1 MKKLLLI
8 LSSSALVSCASSKNP
23 NDPYENYNRPVFEF
37 NMTVDHYV
45 LRPVTVGYTYIP
57 DPIREALG
65 NFYNNLLDFVSLAN
79 DILQLDGIDTM
90 QTTMRIALNS
100 TFGILGLID
109 VSSSM
114 GLPQYTNTFGN
125 TLKRWGW
132 TNSSYFLVPFLG
144 PATIRDQLGIIP
156 DVYFN
161 PLFYLINDPWI
172 SWSIFGINLID
183 QRSKYLGQDELLEQT
198 LDPYATIRDLYLQKN
213 GAYIY
218 ATESSANNNAES
230 ENIDNLISEE
240 NGESAPPQI
249 KPRTNNNDSEVDN
262 LINEENLALS
272 SSVSKASASTT
283 TQESINTSRKLDSS
297 APEISY

>member
-1 MKKLLLI
+1 MKKLLII
-8 LSSSALVSCASSKNP
+8 LSSSALVGCASSKNP

-65 NFYNNLLDFVSLAN
+65 NFYNNLRDFVSLAN

-90 QTTMRIALNS
+90 QTTMRIALKS
-100 TFGILGLID
+100 TFCILGLID

-132 TNSSYFLVPFLG
+132 TDSSYFLVPFLG
-144 PATIRDQLGIIP
+144 PATVRDQLGIIP

-161 PLFYLINDPWI
+161 PLFYIINDPWI
-172 SWSIFGINLID
+172 SWSIFGINLLD

-213 GAYIY
+213 GAYKY
-218 ATESSANNNAES
+218 ATESNDNNTES

-240 NGESAPPQI
+240 NGESSPQI
-249 KPRTNNNDSEVDN
+249 KPQANNNDSEVDN

-272 SSVSKASASTT
+272 SGISQIRESTT
-283 TQESINTSRKLDSS
+283 KDSVNTTSKLNSS
-297 APEISY
+297 TPEASY

>member
-1 MKKLLLI
+1 MKKLLII
-8 LSSSALVSCASSKNP
+8 LSSSALVGCASSKNP

-65 NFYNNLLDFVSLAN
+65 NFYNNLRDFVSLAN

-132 TNSSYFLVPFLG
+132 TDSSYFLVPFLG
-144 PATIRDQLGIIP
+144 PATVRDQLGIIP

-161 PLFYLINDPWI
+161 PLFYIINDPSI
-172 SWSIFGINLID
+172 SWSIFGINLLD

-213 GAYIY
+213 GAYKY
-218 ATESSANNNAES
+218 ATESNDNNTES

-240 NGESAPPQI
+240 NGESSPQI
-249 KPRTNNNDSEVDN
+249 KPQANNNDSEVDN

-272 SSVSKASASTT
+272 SGISQIRESTT
-283 TQESINTSRKLDSS
+283 KDSVNTTSKLNSS
-297 APEISY
+297 TPEASY

>member
-1 MKKLLLI
+1 MKKLLII
-8 LSSSALVSCASSKNP
+8 LSSSALVGCASSKNP

-65 NFYNNLLDFVSLAN
+65 NFYNNLRDFVSLAN

-109 VSSSM
+109 VSSSI

-132 TNSSYFLVPFLG
+132 TDSSYFLVPFLG
-144 PATIRDQLGIIP
+144 PATVRDQLGIIP

-161 PLFYLINDPWI
+161 PLFYIINDPSI
-172 SWSIFGINLID
+172 SWSIFGINLLD

-213 GAYIY
+213 GAYKY
-218 ATESSANNNAES
+218 ATESNDNNTES

-240 NGESAPPQI
+240 NGESAPQI
-249 KPRTNNNDSEVDN
+249 KPQANNNDSEVDN
-262 LINEENLALS
+262 LINEENLAIS
-272 SSVSKASASTT
+272 SGINQVR
-283 TQESINTSRKLDSS
+283 ESETNTN
-297 APEISY
+297 

>member
-1 MKKLLLI
+1 MKKLLII
-8 LSSSALVSCASSKNP
+8 LSSSALVGCASSKNP

-65 NFYNNLLDFVSLAN
+65 NFYNNLRDFVSLAN

-132 TNSSYFLVPFLG
+132 TDSSYFLVPFLG
-144 PATIRDQLGIIP
+144 PATVRDQLGIIP

-161 PLFYLINDPWI
+161 PLFYIINDPWI
-172 SWSIFGINLID
+172 SWSIFGINLLD

-198 LDPYATIRDLYLQKN
+198 LDPYATIRDLYLQKMVHIN
-213 GAYIY
+213 MQQNQMIIIL
-218 ATESSANNNAES
+218 NQK
-230 ENIDNLISEE
+230 ILI
-240 NGESAPPQI
+240 
-249 KPRTNNNDSEVDN
+249 T
-262 LINEENLALS
+262 
-272 SSVSKASASTT
+272 
-283 TQESINTSRKLDSS
+283 
-297 APEISY
+297 

>member
-1 MKKLLLI
+1 MKKLLII
-8 LSSSALVSCASSKNP
+8 LSSSALVGCASSKNP

-65 NFYNNLLDFVSLAN
+65 NFYNNLRDFVSLAN

-132 TNSSYFLVPFLG
+132 TDSSYFLVPFLG
-144 PATIRDQLGIIP
+144 PATVRDQLGIIP

-161 PLFYLINDPWI
+161 PLFYIINDPWI
-172 SWSIFGINLID
+172 SWSIFGINLLD

-213 GAYIY
+213 GAYKY
-218 ATESSANNNAES
+218 ATESNDNNTES

-240 NGESAPPQI
+240 NGESAPQI
-249 KPRTNNNDSEVDN
+249 KPQANNNDSEIDN

-272 SSVSKASASTT
+272 SGISQIRESTT
-283 TQESINTSRKLDSS
+283 QNSVNTSSKLNSS
-297 APEISY
+297 APEASY

>member
-8 LSSSALVSCASSKNP
+8 LSSSVLVSCASSKNP

-65 NFYNNLLDFVSLAN
+65 NFYNNLRDFVSLAN

-109 VSSSM
+109 ISSSI

-132 TNSSYFLVPFLG
+132 TDSSYFLVPFLG
-144 PATIRDQLGIIP
+144 PATVRDQLGIIP

-161 PLFYLINDPWI
+161 PLFYIINDPSI
-172 SWSIFGINLID
+172 SWSIFGINLLD

-213 GAYIY
+213 GAYKY
-218 ATESSANNNAES
+218 ATESNDNNTES

-240 NGESAPPQI
+240 NGESAPQI
-249 KPRTNNNDSEVDN
+249 KPQANNNDSEVDN
-262 LINEENLALS
+262 LINEENLAIS
-272 SSVSKASASTT
+272 SGINQVR
-283 TQESINTSRKLDSS
+283 ESETNTN
-297 APEISY
+297 

>member
-1 MKKLLLI
+1 MKKLLII
-8 LSSSALVSCASSKNP
+8 LSSSALVGCASSKNP

-65 NFYNNLLDFVSLAN
+65 NFYNNLRDFVSLAN
-79 DILQLDGIDTM
+79 DVLQLDGIDTM

-132 TNSSYFLVPFLG
+132 TDSSYFLVPFLG
-144 PATIRDQLGIIP
+144 PATVRDQLGIIP

-161 PLFYLINDPWI
+161 PLFYIINDPWI
-172 SWSIFGINLID
+172 SWSIFGINLLD

-213 GAYIY
+213 GAYKY
-218 ATESSANNNAES
+218 ATESNDNNTES

-240 NGESAPPQI
+240 NGESAPQI
-249 KPRTNNNDSEVDN
+249 KPQANNNDSEVDN

-272 SSVSKASASTT
+272 SGISQIRESTT
-283 TQESINTSRKLDSS
+283 KDSVNTTSKLNSS
-297 APEISY
+297 TPEASY

>member
-1 MKKLLLI
+1 MKKLLII
-8 LSSSALVSCASSKNP
+8 LSSSALVGCASSKNP

-65 NFYNNLLDFVSLAN
+65 NFYNNLRDFVSLAN

-132 TNSSYFLVPFLG
+132 TDSSYFLVPFLG
-144 PATIRDQLGIIP
+144 PATVRDQLGIIP

-161 PLFYLINDPWI
+161 PLFYIINDPWI
-172 SWSIFGINLID
+172 SWSIFGINLLD

-213 GAYIY
+213 GAYKY
-218 ATESSANNNAES
+218 ATESNDNNTES

-240 NGESAPPQI
+240 NGESSPQI
-249 KPRTNNNDSEVDN
+249 KPQANNNDSEVDN

-272 SSVSKASASTT
+272 SGISQIRESTT
-283 TQESINTSRKLDSS
+283 KDSVNTTSKLNSS
-297 APEISY
+297 TPEASY